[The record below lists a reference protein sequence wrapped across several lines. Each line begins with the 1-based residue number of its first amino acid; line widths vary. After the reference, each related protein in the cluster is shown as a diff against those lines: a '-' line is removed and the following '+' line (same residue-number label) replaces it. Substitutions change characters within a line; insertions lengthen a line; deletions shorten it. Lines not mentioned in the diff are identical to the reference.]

1 MTWIK
6 ESALKLQIKD
16 VSPLWSSL
24 NSLACQCL
32 AKKKQCGEFDEFVS
46 LKQFLGTTL
55 TPNGLV

>member
-16 VSPLWSSL
+16 ISPLWSSL

-32 AKKKQCGEFDEFVS
+32 AKKSNVVNLMNLC
-46 LKQFLGTTL
+46 L
-55 TPNGLV
+55 